1 MTWKEGE
8 DVTFEN
14 GLIEDFDNYEIDKHL
29 YKEIP
34 LPEHVSSREGQMML
48 TAIRKSD
55 KIAIRQSARIA
66 HSVQRFDKKSSKL
79 SMWMI
84 RIIFFQS
91 IILIVQLIMLFG
103 KR

>member
-14 GLIEDFDNYEIDKHL
+14 GLIEDFDNYKIDEHL
-29 YKEIP
+29 YREVP
-34 LPEHVSSREGQMML
+34 QSVSSTEGKVML

-66 HSVQRFDKKSSKL
+66 HSVRRFDKKSTVL
-79 SMWMI
+79 TGVMI
-84 RIIFFQS
+84 FIIFLQL
-91 IILIVQLIMLFG
+91 IVLIVQLSTLQI
-103 KR
+103 

>member
-1 MTWKEGE
+1 MTWEKGQ

-14 GLIEDFDNYEIDKHL
+14 GLVEDFNNYKIDEHL
-29 YKEIP
+29 YKE
-34 LPEHVSSREGQMML
+34 LPKDYPEGMKGNIL
-48 TAIRKSD
+48 LKAIQKSD
-55 KIAIRQSARIA
+55 KLAIRQSARIA

-91 IILIVQLIMLFG
+91 IILIAQLIMLFG

>member
-1 MTWKEGE
+1 MAWKKGE
-8 DVTFEN
+8 DVTFKN
-14 GLIEDFDNYEIDKHL
+14 GLIEDFDNYKIDEHL

-34 LPEHVSSREGQMML
+34 LPEHVSLKDSRVTIQ
-48 TAIRKSD
+48 AIRKSD
-55 KIAIRQSARIA
+55 KLAIRQSARIA

-91 IILIVQLIMLFG
+91 IILIAQLIMLFG